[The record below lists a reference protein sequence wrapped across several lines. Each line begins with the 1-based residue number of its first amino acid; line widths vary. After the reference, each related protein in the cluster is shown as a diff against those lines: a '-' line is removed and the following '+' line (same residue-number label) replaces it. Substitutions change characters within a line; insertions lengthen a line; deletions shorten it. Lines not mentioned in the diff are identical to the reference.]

1 MTFINRTSFTL
12 FIATVMSFAGCVPME
27 RVARPTLD
35 QVRLGNA
42 RGQVA
47 EDTKLL
53 AGEVRG
59 EVDRID
65 RSRREISVIGDD
77 GRTQLLPY
85 DITRTQV
92 IYHGWDYTVDHL
104 EAGDRVAFRPLPRS
118 VSYIET
124 IRVLEPVQA
133 RSDTTIARPLPA
145 RSRPD
150 VVEGTVERVDPSLGT
165 FDLRAP
171 TGRTIT
177 VSVPYNARTADVD
190 SFRGLRRGDRVRVEG
205 EFVNSESL
213 QLLSFLSP
221 RDRDR

>member
-12 FIATVMSFAGCVPME
+12 IIATVMSLAGCAPME

-35 QVRLGNA
+35 QVRLGDA

-104 EAGDRVAFRPLPRS
+104 EAGDRIAFRPLPRS

-133 RSDTTIARPLPA
+133 RSGNNIARSTPA
-145 RSRPD
+145 RSRAN
-150 VVEGTVERVDPSLGT
+150 VVEGTVERVDQGLGT
-165 FDLRAP
+165 FDLRP
-171 TGRTIT
+171 SNGRTIT
-177 VSVPYNARTADVD
+177 VSVPYNARPADVD
-190 SFRGLRRGDRVRVEG
+190 SFRGLRRGDRVTIEG

-213 QLLSFLSP
+213 QLLSFVSP
-221 RDRDR
+221 RGR